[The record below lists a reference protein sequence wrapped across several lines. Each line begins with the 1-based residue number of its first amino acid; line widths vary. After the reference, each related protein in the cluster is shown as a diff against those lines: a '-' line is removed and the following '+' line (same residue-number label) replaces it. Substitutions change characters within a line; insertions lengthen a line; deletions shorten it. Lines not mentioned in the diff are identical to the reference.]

1 MAEEEKKPWTVFKF
15 NSECKQNPVDCKC
28 CGYFHGPK
36 DELRNGLKIKWE
48 GTKVVTKLV

>member
-15 NSECKQNPVDCKC
+15 NEDCKTKLGCKC

-36 DELRNGLKIKWE
+36 DDKRNGLKIE
-48 GTKVVTKLV
+48 YNGNKVVTKVV